1 MDRLKE
7 LVTLVQQGDNQEA
20 VECADLLLNESYTVE
35 QIIFAL
41 SQGLS
46 VLKNK
51 CTVENFQLID
61 VLLAGR
67 AMVEVVDECVAKK
80 LAETMDEAALSY
92 EKTSGK
98 TKSATLVIGT
108 IQGDSHDLG
117 KHIVATLCRYAGTKV
132 INLGKDVSVESFV
145 EAAITED
152 ADFVGVSCL
161 MAASLHKIGEI
172 KPGLLRKGYDDITV
186 VGGGAAL
193 ALSSKEALK
202 LDYIASDVFD
212 GLDYFA
218 NHSKR
223 LPSRATRADKKGDI
237 ITFPKNKRG
246 GAGAM

>member
-1 MDRLKE
+1 MDRLTE

-20 VECADLLLNESYTVE
+20 VECADLLLADSYTVE

-41 SQGLS
+41 SEGLS

-67 AMVEVVDECVAKK
+67 AMVEVVDECVARK
-80 LAETMDEAALSY
+80 LQETMDEAAIAY
-92 EKTSGK
+92 EQSSTIEP
-98 TKSATLVIGT
+98 SATLVIGT

-117 KHIVATLCRYAGTKV
+117 KHIVATLSRYADMNV
-132 INLGKDVSVESFV
+132 VNLGKNVPVESFV
-145 EAAITED
+145 KAAIDES

-161 MAASLHKIGEI
+161 MTASLHKIGEI
-172 KPGLLRKGYDDITV
+172 KPTLLTKGYSNIKV

-193 ALSSKEALK
+193 SFSSAEALK
-202 LDYIASDVFD
+202 LDYIATDVFE

-218 NHSKR
+218 KQNKHSGNK
-223 LPSRATRADKKGDI
+223 PGGEKKGDLLP
-237 ITFPKNKRG
+237 FPLNKRG
-246 GAGAM
+246 GAGGR

>member
-1 MDRLKE
+1 MDRLTE

-20 VECADLLLNESYTVE
+20 VECADLLLADSYSIE

-67 AMVEVVDECVAKK
+67 AMVEVMDECVARK
-80 LAETMDEAALSY
+80 LQETMDEAASAY
-92 EKTSGK
+92 EKSSPTTPVG
-98 TKSATLVIGT
+98 TLVIGT

-117 KHIVATLCRYAGTKV
+117 KHIVATLSRYADINV
-132 INLGKDVSVESFV
+132 VNLGKNVPVESFV
-145 EAAITED
+145 KAAIDEK
-152 ADFVGVSCL
+152 ADYVGVSCL
-161 MAASLHKIGEI
+161 MTASLHKIGEI
-172 KPGLLRKGYDDITV
+172 KPALLQKGYSNIKV

-193 ALSSKEALK
+193 VVSSAEALK
-202 LDYIASDVFD
+202 LDYIATDVFD

-218 NHSKR
+218 KQSNS
-223 LPSRATRADKKGDI
+223 SDSESGVDKKGDLLP
-237 ITFPKNKRG
+237 FPLNKRG
-246 GAGAM
+246 GAGGR